1 MAERLT
7 EKTDEGIWVKESP
20 GDNALKTLY
29 RCYGAEPLPDYSN
42 CDEGYL
48 AIKKLADYETAEEEG
63 RLVVIPCKEGDTVW
77 TFYDDMSG
85 AFGFTVEEVQIV
97 FDGRSK
103 PYFLIDNMDFEID
116 CIGKTLFFTH
126 EEAEKALTKMN
137 GGQPSAQ

>member
-1 MAERLT
+1 MTERLT
-7 EKTDEGIWVKESP
+7 EKFKDGRNILRKGI
-20 GDNALKTLY
+20 DNIHHD
-29 RCYGAEPLPDYSN
+29 GFGQFYSG
-42 CDEGYL
+42 E
-48 AIKKLADYETAEEEG
+48 AIDKLAKYEIAEEEG
-63 RLVVIPCKEGDTVW
+63 RLLILPCKAGDTVW

-85 AFGFTVEEVQIV
+85 AFCFTVEEVQIV

>member
-1 MAERLT
+1 M
-7 EKTDEGIWVKESP
+7 
-20 GDNALKTLY
+20 
-29 RCYGAEPLPDYSN
+29 
-42 CDEGYL
+42 